1 MNLKEVEFPFP
12 AEHASNV
19 FGQFDTHM
27 KKLEKTV
34 RVTLIFRNDKLKL
47 IGSEDNCARAKAV
60 IDELLA
66 LSKKGNVITEQ
77 NVDYA
82 LALSMT

>member
-1 MNLKEVEFPFP
+1 
-12 AEHASNV
+12 
-19 FGQFDTHM
+19 M
-27 KKLEKTV
+27 KKIERAL

-47 IGSEDNCARAKAV
+47 IGTEDNCKRARMV

-66 LSKKGNVITEQ
+66 LSMKGNQISEQ

-82 LALSMT
+82 LALSMTGQAS